1 MLHQFNVSG
10 LARMPMKYE
19 KLTFI
24 ISPRETCD
32 AECADN
38 LAAYIWWLCLAIVT
52 VSCFP
57 GIHVEL
63 SGRLRNCRTWF
74 SSVVNPVFRPSCR
87 CTPKCLPIALILRL
101 LLNLSLLRREF
112 VNFDLLLGVNSRSC
126 ARMLT
131 PKLSCF

>member
-1 MLHQFNVSG
+1 
-10 LARMPMKYE
+10 MPLKYE

-38 LAAYIWWLCLAIVT
+38 LAAYIWCLCLAIVT

-63 SGRLRNCRTWF
+63 SGRLRNYGTWF
-74 SSVVNPVFRPSCR
+74 SSVVPVHSEVL
-87 CTPKCLPIALILRL
+87 TY
-101 LLNLSLLRREF
+101 
-112 VNFDLLLGVNSRSC
+112 RSDVAIVIESVFGEKGIC
-126 ARMLT
+126 QL
-131 PKLSCF
+131 